1 MADTVVGLEIRAN
14 SAAAEKSVGNIKKE
28 LRAAQQDAVS
38 LSREFGELSPQAL
51 DAAKKVAQLRDT
63 IADTNERIKLFDPGA
78 KFQVFSNVLNTAA
91 GGFAALTGAAAL
103 FGAESEDLQKTL
115 VKVQSALALSQG
127 LSVIADAGKDFQ
139 RLGAIAKD
147 ALAGI
152 RTGLA
157 ATGIGLFVVALGTIV
172 AYWEDIKELV
182 SGVSAEQEKL
192 NNATDENVKAQEEK
206 LKSLG
211 NQDNV
216 LKLQGK
222 SEKEIL
228 NLKIKATE
236 QLLKDIQ
243 VQIKNAE
250 ITKDLQVKAAKRN
263 FELLKSAIDFFTF
276 PIRTLFTFA
285 TDTINNIVSVL
296 NKIPGVNIDFKI
308 NGEEVTEAGN
318 TMVAKLLF
326 DSDAVAAEGDATIK
340 AAKDKYDELNNVLAG
355 QIISG
360 RAAGGGATGTTK
372 KEAENKELKDRE
384 AFLAAQRKMNR
395 ESKENEIEEFKEYDK
410 QFQDEKNASAKA
422 DREREKEAEQRADTA
437 FQNWKAQQEE
447 ADAISKER
455 ARQEV
460 AAYQNIGNALSALGD
475 LVGKQTAAGKALAIA
490 QAVINTWLGVT
501 QVLANKTLL
510 PEPLGMINKVASI
523 AGIVAAGIGAVR
535 NIAKTN
541 VPGGGGGGGAS
552 VGAIPAP
559 SIPQPQRTTTQ
570 LDQTS
575 LNSIGNAV
583 SRSFVVESDVSSG
596 QERIR
601 RLNRAARLN

>member
-14 SAAAEKSVGNIKKE
+14 AAEAAKTVGNIKKE
-28 LRAAQQDAVS
+28 LKDAQRDAVAIGAA
-38 LSREFGELSPQAL
+38 FGELSPQAMQ
-51 DAAKKVAQLRDT
+51 AAKRVAELRDAV
-63 IADTNERIKLFDPGA
+63 ADTNERIKLFDPGA

-182 SGVSAEQEKL
+182 SGVSSEQEKL
-192 NNATDENVKAQEEK
+192 NDATDANLKAQEEK
-206 LKSLG
+206 LETIDS
-211 NQDNV
+211 QDNV

-222 SEKEIL
+222 TEKEIL
-228 NLKIKATE
+228 QIKIKQTEEVIAATK
-236 QLLKDIQ
+236 Q
-243 VQIKNAE
+243 QIENAK
-250 ITKDLQVKAAKRN
+250 ITKDLQVKAAERN
-263 FELLKSAIDFFTF
+263 QKLLKGAIDFFTF
-276 PIRTLFTFA
+276 PIRTLFVFA
-285 TDTINNIVSVL
+285 TDTINSIIGVL
-296 NKIPGVNIDFKI
+296 NNIPGINIDFKI
-308 NGEEVTEAGN
+308 NGREITEAGN
-318 TMVAKLLF
+318 TMVAKWMF
-326 DSDAVAAEGDATIK
+326 DPEAVAAEGDAAIAEAEK
-340 AAKDKYDELNNVLAG
+340 KLLELDNKRAG
-355 QIISG
+355 FLLSG
-360 RAAGGGATGTTK
+360 QAGATGTTK

-384 AFLAAQRKMNR
+384 AFLEAQRKMNR

-510 PEPLGMINKVASI
+510 PEPLGTINKVASI

-583 SRSFVVESDVSSG
+583 SRSFVVESDVSGS